1 MKAGTG
7 AQFWLCILRKSELAI
22 EQVLSKIAELFGRV
36 KNSSAKKLR
45 ACLVLSSPR
54 TMRRNMMMRTR
65 KHREDELLLKAGIR
79 EVGITDV
86 N

>member
-1 MKAGTG
+1 M
-7 AQFWLCILRKSELAI
+7 QVWLRMLRKGEFAI
-22 EQVLSKIAELFGRV
+22 EQVLSKIAGLFRRV

-45 ACLVLSSPR
+45 ACLVFSTQR
-54 TMRRNMMMRTR
+54 TMRRDMMRIR
-65 KHREDELLLKAGIR
+65 KCREDELLLKAGIR